1 MFAVIVNA
9 VTSSLGALL
18 GFLLKRGIPERFTKA
33 IFWCHFSVRRHHGHT
48 GAVQSQNLLLVLASM
63 IIGTLVGTAI
73 GIEDGMNRFGEFL
86 KKRMGHGD
94 DSRFVRGFV
103 TLSIM
108 QVIGAMAI
116 LGPIQAALG
125 SHDLLYFKSALDFTS
140 SFIFGTLYGLGVVP
154 VGIVLFIYQ
163 GIFLSV
169 GDLHHAPHDTRCH
182 PGIECRRQCHDPGYC
197 PQHVPVDEA
206 ESSRLPASPVHTYYL
221 LSFNRLMR
229 VVTTMCHLSY
239 IPIIYRIHGGT
250 P

>member
-33 IFWCHFSVRRHHGHT
+33 IFGVISLCVAIMGIQ

-125 SHDLLYFKSALDFTS
+125 
-140 SFIFGTLYGLGVVP
+140 
-154 VGIVLFIYQ
+154 
-163 GIFLSV
+163 LS
-169 GDLHHAPHDTRCH
+169 L
-182 PGIECRRQCHDPGYC
+182 
-197 PQHVPVDEA
+197 
-206 ESSRLPASPVHTYYL
+206 
-221 LSFNRLMR
+221 
-229 VVTTMCHLSY
+229 
-239 IPIIYRIHGGT
+239 IHI
-250 P
+250 

>member
-18 GFLLKRGIPERFTKA
+18 GFFLKRGIPERFTKA
-33 IFWCHFSVRRHHGHT
+33 IFGVISLCVAIMGIQ

-63 IIGTLVGTAI
+63 IIGTLVGTLI

-86 KKRMGHGD
+86 KKRMGRGD

-116 LGPIQAALG
+116 IGPVQAALG
-125 SHDLLYFKSALDFTS
+125 SNDLLYFKSALDFTS

-154 VGIVLFIYQ
+154 VGIVLRSHNLNGQ
-163 GIFLSV
+163 
-169 GDLHHAPHDTRCH
+169 
-182 PGIECRRQCHDPGYC
+182 
-197 PQHVPVDEA
+197 
-206 ESSRLPASPVHTYYL
+206 
-221 LSFNRLMR
+221 N
-229 VVTTMCHLSY
+229 
-239 IPIIYRIHGGT
+239 IPL
-250 P
+250 

>member
-33 IFWCHFSVRRHHGHT
+33 IFCVISLCVAIMGIQ

-163 GIFLSV
+163 GFFYLLATFIMPLMTPDVIRELNAVGSV
-169 GDLHHAPHDTRCH
+169 MIL
-182 PGIECRRQCHDPGYC
+182 GIALNMFQLTKLKVADF
-197 PQHVPVDEA
+197 
-206 ESSRLPASPVHTYYL
+206 LPAL
-221 LSFNRLMR
+221 F
-229 VVTTMCHLSY
+229 
-239 IPIIYRIHGGT
+239 IPIIYYHVIV
-250 P
+250 

>member
-33 IFWCHFSVRRHHGHT
+33 IFGVISLCVAIMGIQ

-108 QVIGAMAI
+108 QVIGAIAI

-154 VGIVLFIYQ
+154 VDIVLFIYQ
-163 GIFLSV
+163 GFFYLLATFIMPLMTPDVIRELNAVGSV
-169 GDLHHAPHDTRCH
+169 MIL
-182 PGIECRRQCHDPGYC
+182 GIALNMFQLTKLKVADF
-197 PQHVPVDEA
+197 
-206 ESSRLPASPVHTYYL
+206 LPAL
-221 LSFNRLMR
+221 F
-229 VVTTMCHLSY
+229 
-239 IPIIYRIHGGT
+239 IPIIYYHLIV
-250 P
+250 

>member
-33 IFWCHFSVRRHHGHT
+33 IFGVISLCVAIMGIQ

-154 VGIVLFIYQ
+154 VGIVLFIMPLMTPDVIRELNAVGSVMIL
-163 GIFLSV
+163 GIALNMFQLTKLKV
-169 GDLHHAPHDTRCH
+169 ADF
-182 PGIECRRQCHDPGYC
+182 
-197 PQHVPVDEA
+197 
-206 ESSRLPASPVHTYYL
+206 LPAL
-221 LSFNRLMR
+221 F
-229 VVTTMCHLSY
+229 
-239 IPIIYRIHGGT
+239 IPIIYYHLIV
-250 P
+250 

>member
-33 IFWCHFSVRRHHGHT
+33 IFGVISLCVAIMGIQ

-140 SFIFGTLYGLGVVP
+140 SFILGP
-154 VGIVLFIYQ
+154 FTAWAS
-163 GIFLSV
+163 FPSV
-169 GDLHHAPHDTRCH
+169 SSSSSIRAFSICWRPSS
-182 PGIECRRQCHDPGYC
+182 C
-197 PQHVPVDEA
+197 P
-206 ESSRLPASPVHTYYL
+206 S
-221 LSFNRLMR
+221 
-229 VVTTMCHLSY
+229 
-239 IPIIYRIHGGT
+239 
-250 P
+250 